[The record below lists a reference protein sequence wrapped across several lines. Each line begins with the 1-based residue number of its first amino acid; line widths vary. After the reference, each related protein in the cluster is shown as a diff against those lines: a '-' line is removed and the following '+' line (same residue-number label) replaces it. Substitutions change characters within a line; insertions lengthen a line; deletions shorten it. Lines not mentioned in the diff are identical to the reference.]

1 MSNKEKAIQYITT
14 MTDQE
19 AKKIVSFLE
28 GYNFDTAAALAA
40 LKKEREV
47 KPE

>member
-1 MSNKEKAIQYITT
+1 MTNREKAIQHITT

-19 AKKIVSFLE
+19 AQRLLSFLE

-40 LKKEREV
+40 LKSEREV
-47 KPE
+47 TTE

>member
-1 MSNKEKAIQYITT
+1 MTNREKAIQHITT

-19 AKKIVSFLE
+19 AQRLFSFLE

-40 LKKEREV
+40 LKEREV
-47 KPE
+47 TTE